1 MNISTADDR
10 KVLQK
15 LHTCNC
21 KDRKGIY
28 LHVVYCSCNKLDI
41 LLRLAMQQT
50 NIYILFILI
59 DLFKEIFTPFIPT
72 FLKQKMHSLEYLN
85 FLNPK
90 KVIEKKPQIQLDK
103 KTIYEIPLKLKTI
116 TLYQIILF
124 TFI

>member
-28 LHVVYCSCNKLDI
+28 LHVVYCSCNKFDI

-59 DLFKEIFTPFIPT
+59 DLIKEIFTPFIPT

-90 KVIEKKPQIQLDK
+90 KVIEKKPKSNLVK
-103 KTIYEIPLKLKTI
+103 KRYMKVH
-116 TLYQIILF
+116 
-124 TFI
+124 

>member
-50 NIYILFILI
+50 NLYILFILL
-59 DLFKEIFTPFIPT
+59 DLKKISTPFIPP
-72 FLKQKMHSLEYLN
+72 FLKQKC
-85 FLNPK
+85 
-90 KVIEKKPQIQLDK
+90 
-103 KTIYEIPLKLKTI
+103 
-116 TLYQIILF
+116 TL
-124 TFI
+124 

>member
-1 MNISTADDR
+1 MLLHVKSVCHEHIYSWWQESFT
-10 KVLQK
+10 K

-59 DLFKEIFTPFIPT
+59 DLIKEIFTPFIPT

-90 KVIEKKPQIQLDK
+90 KVIEKKTPNP
-103 KTIYEIPLKLKTI
+103 TW
-116 TLYQIILF
+116 
-124 TFI
+124 